1 MPLGIGVCV
10 NIAYVTFVYVGPVSR
25 PAVVAE
31 TRLRRN
37 ILSPVVTISVFSYVL
52 ERVVVGAVE
61 VDPHRTTALTPGHQT
76 SRAFSDLG
84 R

>member
-10 NIAYVTFVYVGPVSR
+10 DIALVTFVYVGPISR
-25 PAVVAE
+25 PAIVAE

-37 ILSPVVTISVFSYVL
+37 VLSPVVTIAVFSCVL

-61 VDPHRTTALTPGHQT
+61 VDPHSKALTPGHQI
-76 SRAFSDLG
+76 SRAFSNLG

>member
-10 NIAYVTFVYVGPVSR
+10 NIVFVTFVYVGPVSR

-37 ILSPVVTISVFSYVL
+37 ILSPVVTIAVFSCVL

-61 VDPHRTTALTPGHQT
+61 VDPHCTALTPGHQI
-76 SRAFSDLG
+76 SRAFADLG